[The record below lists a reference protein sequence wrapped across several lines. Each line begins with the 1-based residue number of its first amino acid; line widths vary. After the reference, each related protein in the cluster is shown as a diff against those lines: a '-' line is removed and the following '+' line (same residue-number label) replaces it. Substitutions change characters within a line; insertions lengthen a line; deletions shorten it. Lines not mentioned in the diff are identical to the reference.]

1 MYHIL
6 KITFAIS
13 IVLIFNS
20 CAKEGCSDPLA
31 YNYNSEATTDDGSCT
46 FQGCTDPN
54 AANYDS
60 LATVS
65 GECIYNQV
73 GSWTSVFQEINVNI
87 TMTLLGFP
95 LIDTTYTQTVHPDSL
110 DPSGIDVLYDGNLII
125 HYNDEPSEDGTWT
138 RTNDMIEMYFQD
150 TSLVFNIDSVSGSF
164 LKLFTSQSE
173 SAVDP
178 TTGASINYNYG
189 LVWDLNRN

>member
-6 KITFAIS
+6 KITFTIS

-31 YNYNSEATTDDGSCT
+31 YNYNSEATKDDGSCT

-65 GECIYNQV
+65 GECIYNQIE
-73 GSWTSVFQEINVNI
+73 SWTSVFQETNENL

-95 LIDTTYTQTVHPDSL
+95 LID
-110 DPSGIDVLYDGNLII
+110 VLSDGNLII
-125 HYNDEPSEDGTWT
+125 HYNDEPLEDGTWT